1 MFGEI
6 IAAGHQAAGFVELAS
21 AGVYAGLVALGY
33 ATEGPEYH
41 FRFDLRKPVRST
53 ERLLVGLGVRLM
65 GAIVRL
71 AKSAL
76 ENLFEASAE
85 IGEWFVRR
93 NPSVQERVRSRF
105 L

>member
-6 IAAGHQAAGFVELAS
+6 IAAGHQAAGLVELAS

-41 FRFDLRKPVRST
+41 FSFNLRSPLRST
-53 ERLLVGLGVRLM
+53 ERLLVGLGVRIT

-71 AKSAL
+71 GKSAL

-85 IGEWFVRR
+85 VGEWFVRR
-93 NPSVQERVRSRF
+93 NPSLQEHVRSRF